1 VTPFRVA
8 VVGAGAISP
17 AWLPLLRD
25 RADVDV
31 VAVADPDEAAAH
43 AALARDGL
51 EAPVFGTFEA
61 AAAATAPDVVV
72 NLTPPAAHRH
82 VVEAAL
88 GLGCHVLG
96 EKPIATTLADAHA
109 LVDAARRADR
119 TYAVMQNRRFER
131 GVRTLRDAIAAD
143 RIGRPT
149 IVSCDLFV
157 APHFGGFREQMTSPL
172 LLDMAIHQFD
182 QARFLIGAE
191 PVAVTC
197 RELNPA
203 GSWYAHGAAAV
214 ALFEFDDGT
223 VFSFRGSWTAA
234 GFATSW
240 NGAWRITAT
249 RGSALWDGDGDPVA
263 EVPVDPPEPML
274 LHPTRPVALEPSR
287 LELTDHAACLD
298 DMLAAIANGRCAETD
313 CADNVKSFA
322 MVVAAIESART
333 GTRVQLAT

>member
-25 RADVDV
+25 RADVEV
-31 VAVADPDEAAAH
+31 VAIADPDEGAARG
-43 AALARDGL
+43 ALARHGL
-51 EAPVFGTFEA
+51 EAPMFDTLED

-72 NLTPPAAHRH
+72 NLTPPAAHRA
-82 VVEAAL
+82 VVETAL
-88 GLGCHVLG
+88 DLGCHVLG

-131 GVRTLRDAIAAD
+131 GVRTLRSAIVAD

-149 IVSCDLFV
+149 MLSCDLFV
-157 APHFGGFREQMTSPL
+157 AAHFGGFREQMTSPL

-191 PVAVTC
+191 PIAVTC
-197 RELNPA
+197 HELNPE
-203 GSWYAHGAAAV
+203 GSWYAHGAAAIC
-214 ALFEFDDGT
+214 LFEFENGT
-223 VFSFRGSWTAA
+223 VFSFRGSWCAA
-234 GFATSW
+234 GHATSW

-249 RGSALWDGDGDPVA
+249 GGSALWDGDGDPVA
-263 EVPVDPPEPML
+263 EVPVEPPEPML
-274 LHPTRPVALEPSR
+274 LHPTER
-287 LELTDHAACLD
+287 LELDGWGGLTDHAGCLD
-298 DMLAAIANGRCAETD
+298 DMLAAIANGRRAETD
-313 CADNVKSFA
+313 CTDNLKSFA
-322 MVVAAIESART
+322 MVVGAIESARR
-333 GTRVQLAT
+333 GARIEL

>member
-8 VVGAGAISP
+8 VAGAGLISP

-25 RADVDV
+25 RTDVEV
-31 VAVADPDEAAAH
+31 VSVADPDEATAR

-51 EAPVFGTFEA
+51 DAPVFATLEA

-72 NLTPPAAHRH
+72 NLTPPAAHRS
-82 VVEAAL
+82 VVETAL

-96 EKPIATTLADAHA
+96 EKPIATSLADAHA
-109 LVDAARRADR
+109 LIAAARSAGR
-119 TYAVMQNRRFER
+119 TYAVMQNRRFEP
-131 GVRTLRDAIAAD
+131 GVRTLRAAIAAD

-149 IVSCDLFV
+149 ILSCDLFV
-157 APHFGGFREQMTSPL
+157 APHFGGFRDQMASPL

-182 QARFLIGAE
+182 QARFLTGAD

-197 RELNPA
+197 HELNPA
-203 GSWYAHGAAAV
+203 GSWYAHGAAAIC
-214 ALFEFDDGT
+214 LFEFDDGT
-223 VFSFRGSWTAA
+223 VFSFRGSWCAA

-249 RGSALWDGDGDPVA
+249 RGSALWDGDGEPVA
-263 EVPVDPPEPML
+263 EITVEPPEPTL
-274 LHPTRPVALEPSR
+274 LHPTERVELQPWR
-287 LELTDHAACLD
+287 GLTDHAACLD
-298 DMLAAIANGRCAETD
+298 DMLGALADGRRAETD

-322 MVVAAIESART
+322 MVVAAIESARS
-333 GTRVQLAT
+333 GTRVEL